1 MSTGK
6 ILLTGGIG
14 YGLRA
19 AALYDTSTG
28 VWEELEEMNNDR
40 YRHEMIRLESDL
52 ILIIG
57 GQGRE
62 GVTAQVESF
71 TP

>member
-1 MSTGK
+1 M
-6 ILLTGGIG
+6 
-14 YGLRA
+14 
-19 AALYDTSTG
+19 YDTSTG